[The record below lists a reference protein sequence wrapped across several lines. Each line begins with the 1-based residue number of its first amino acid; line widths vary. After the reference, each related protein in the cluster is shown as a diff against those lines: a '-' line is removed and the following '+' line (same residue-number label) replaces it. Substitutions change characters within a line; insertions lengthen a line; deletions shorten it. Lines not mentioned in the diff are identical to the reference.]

1 MSKLLKI
8 GIVGCG
14 AIGSSLA
21 KAIASDFSD
30 KATLVSLCDLDIEKA
45 YKLANRFNNPKLVAL
60 NLEDLIN
67 RVDLPR
73 PSLKTERTSVKE
85 GRGLVIEATKADC
98 ALDIAK
104 KVISSSKDIMIMS
117 VGGIIQNYRELEVL
131 AKEKN
136 VRIFI
141 PSGAICGIDGLKA
154 AVQGKINKVI
164 LTTKKPP
171 KAFLGVP
178 YVLKK
183 KINLENLNADTV
195 IFEGSALAAIR
206 AFPQNINVAAT
217 LSIAGIGPDETIVRI
232 IVSPNIARNIHEI
245 QIESDAGTVIT
256 RTENVIHPDNPKT
269 SYLAVLSAIATLKQI
284 LEPIKIGT

>member
-21 KAIASDFSD
+21 KAIISDFSD
-30 KATLVSLCDLDIEKA
+30 KAELVNLYDVDMQKS
-45 YKLANRFNNPKLVAL
+45 YKLANIFNNQKLVAL
-60 NLEDLIN
+60 NLDDLIN
-67 RVDLPR
+67 RVN
-73 PSLKTERTSVKE
+73 
-85 GRGLVIEATKADC
+85 LVIEATKSEVAFDVVQKT
-98 ALDIAK
+98 IAA
-104 KVISSSKDIMIMS
+104 SRDIMIMS
-117 VGGIIQNYRELEVL
+117 VGGIIGHYKELEVL
-131 AKEKN
+131 AKEKG

-154 AVQGKINKVI
+154 AACGKIHKVT

-183 KINLENLNADTV
+183 KMRLDNINEDTV
-195 IFEGSALAAIR
+195 LFEGNANLAIK

-217 LSIAGIGPDETIVRI
+217 LSIAGIGPQDTVVRI
-232 IVSPNIARNIHEI
+232 VASPNITRNIHEI
-245 QIESDAGTVIT
+245 EIESDAGRILT
-256 RTENVIHPDNPKT
+256 RTENIIHPDNPKT
-269 SYLAVLSAIATLKQI
+269 SYLAVLSAIATLRQI
-284 LEPIKIGT
+284 LEPMRIGT